1 MNAKGFLF
9 GAVGESQKFQPLA
22 QLLPA
27 FMFCLSCFR
36 CNPFPEMVLL
46 RKSVIVVETKEEE
59 LENQETEVRC

>member
-9 GAVGESQKFQPLA
+9 GDVGESQNFQPLA

-36 CNPFPEMVLL
+36 VQPIS
-46 RKSVIVVETKEEE
+46 RDGVIEKVSDCGG
-59 LENQETEVRC
+59 N